1 MRIEKLKIHNFRI
14 FNGTYDFDFRE
25 KDLIIVNGPNGFGKS
40 TIFDAIQWCITGS
53 IQRYK
58 GSHEYQNF
66 NYVFN
71 ESLLNNEENL
81 KSLEVSVEVLLNNKG
96 RRNKIKRVLTRNSG
110 QEETKILINDQRYRV
125 KKGNEKIKDLLIKQE
140 VRDFLFNQENG
151 DRFDLATF
159 FSATQLLCQD
169 ALQDFIQAKNPAER
183 FLILEKVL
191 GLQRYGEE
199 FKSYLDNWVKKIQE
213 RKNLITERLNNI
225 EKEVIE
231 VSTILYEKEEL
242 YKKINGE
249 TLNEIH
255 EKVKEY
261 TDYIQDEFGI
271 KIENL
276 EVYKDE
282 NLLSKNMIK
291 VLKASIRTYKDEL
304 DIIIQ
309 DIVNSRKYFLS
320 PLDKLYKQKRL
331 LKNEIYKIK
340 IKIQNRTDGISR
352 AEKKNNNLKSLLLN
366 QEVYKQTLNS
376 LKILNDEINKLAVKE
391 EKVKANDQ
399 LVNVQSQYKNLEE
412 FMYKYEDFEK
422 RISEYEQISLFNNKQ
437 LRVNDLNKE
446 IQTILTKETTIQNNI
461 ENNRINYKKL
471 TREIQTLERELN
483 KREREGISQIIHDIQ
498 NHLLDHSNS
507 ETCLVCGTNFETLEN
522 LQSAIK
528 KRMENTKAVLNL
540 IEKSYLEL
548 VTKRNSI
555 EREKESLDRELH
567 LIDIKKKELNQEL
580 TSLKLELEK
589 FQLDKLRM
597 SLEEIEERTTRT
609 RDFLGDNKI
618 TYELAKYLEQLKIT
632 KIEKET
638 EVKKLIQKMNDLKSV
653 SGNLAIYLENDSII
667 IDEKIQNLE
676 RYILKAKATREK
688 LIQLKGKED
697 EKLREIEVKE
707 LDREQAFKRISNIL
721 PNFQGDVQE
730 LKSSLDLFMS
740 KKDRLNY
747 TDSELN
753 ILAEKMEA
761 YSSESNIQLL
771 KNKEKKLAKISNLES
786 RKINKINTVTSQLN
800 SIISEHQTVRSK
812 IMLDYLSKYNE
823 IIDYLFVQ
831 ISPHGFYKHV
841 HLIPNK
847 RNLYILL
854 SKEAQ
859 KKDEIMSMSEDNLNR
874 SFNASLTLSSG
885 QTNVL
890 AICIFLALSI
900 TQNWTSFNFI
910 GIDDPFQNLDDIN
923 VYSFVDIIN
932 QLLSEKQIIISTH
945 SDDFV
950 ALVTN
955 KVDLDNHNIG
965 YIKLDGYGPN
975 DVKVK
980 GNCIG
985 LETY

>member
-304 DIIIQ
+304 DIMIQ

-771 KNKEKKLAKISNLES
+771 KNKEKKLAKISNLER